1 MKTGVLMITHKEL
14 IDVSESDYTNE
25 NGFFFHV
32 TGKGAVKYCL
42 LNDADAAA
50 VTITFSAQET
60 FVLPELCRKIF
71 SSGTTATGIY
81 IGTGPSI

>member
-1 MKTGVLMITHKEL
+1 MKQAVLMITHVAS
-14 IDVSESDYTNE
+14 INVSVADYTNE
-25 NGFFFHV
+25 NGFFFHA
-32 TGKGAVKYCL
+32 TGAGNVKFCA

-60 FVLPELCRKIF
+60 FQVPILCRKIF
-71 SSGTTATGIY
+71 ASGTTATGIY

>member
-1 MKTGVLMITHKEL
+1 MKTGVLTIMHKEL
-14 IDVSESDYTNE
+14 IDVSENDYTNE
-25 NGFFFHV
+25 NGFYFHT
-32 TGKGAVKYCL
+32 TGGGDVEYCL
-42 LNDADAAA
+42 LNDADADA

-60 FVLPELCRKIF
+60 FVMPELCRKIF